1 MHNDKTI
8 DMKKTLLILALGVLM
23 CGCQSTSV
31 KISGR
36 LLGLGS
42 KVVYLEKVIG
52 GDVKLVDSVVLES
65 TGDYRFELSD
75 VGDTPLLY
83 NVVYSGERIPL

>member
-1 MHNDKTI
+1 
-8 DMKKTLLILALGVLM
+8 MKKTLLILALGVLM

-42 KVVYLEKVIG
+42 KVVYLEKVTG

-75 VGDTPLLY
+75 VVTLHCSTTLY
-83 NVVYSGERIPL
+83 IAVSAFRCCLRVVSV